1 MWVVFLVLTLA
12 GVALTVVGLMG
23 LLGKLAP
30 NSFAGIRTQY
40 TRSSPERWYATHR
53 AASPYLVFGGV
64 AVLSAGLA
72 FLPFAIAGRVSDG
85 LGTGV
90 AVALSIVVVVAA
102 IWSWW
107 TGTAKAK
114 REVG

>member
-1 MWVVFLVLTLA
+1 VWVVFLLLSLA
-12 GVALTVVGLMG
+12 GAALTVVGLMG

-30 NSFAGIRTQY
+30 NAFAGIRTPY

-64 AVLSAGLA
+64 AVVSAALA

-90 AVALSIVVVVAA
+90 AVVLGVVVLVAA
-102 IWSWW
+102 FWSWR